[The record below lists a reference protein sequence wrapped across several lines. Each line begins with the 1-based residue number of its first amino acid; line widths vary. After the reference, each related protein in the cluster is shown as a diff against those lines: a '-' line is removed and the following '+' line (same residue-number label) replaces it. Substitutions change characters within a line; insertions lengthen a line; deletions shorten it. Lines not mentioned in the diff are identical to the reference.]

1 MTIYNHHRTTSVSS
15 TVREV
20 VFGMQ
25 DGMVSTLGAITGIA
39 IGSHDHF
46 TVILSGMVIVSVES
60 ISMGI
65 GSYLSNSS
73 EYDVNQRRIEEE
85 KEEITEFPEQ
95 EKKELLQMFIRDG
108 WPEDLAQEMAHAAA
122 KDTTLMLKEMTYR
135 ELLITHKPSLAFQ
148 NSLFMFFSYIL
159 GGLLPLLA
167 YFIFPLQ
174 SAMIVSIIVTLIG
187 LFGIG
192 AYTTKYSKAPW
203 LKAGGRVLAL
213 GMVAMGVGFLIGELS
228 HFIR

>member
-1 MTIYNHHRTTSVSS
+1 MTIYDHHRTTSVSS
-15 TVREV
+15 TIREV

-39 IGSHDHF
+39 IGSQDHF
-46 TVILSGMVIVSVES
+46 TVILSGMVIISVES

-65 GSYLSNSS
+65 GSYLSNRS

-85 KEEITEFPEQ
+85 KEEIAEFPQQ
-95 EKKELLQMFIRDG
+95 EKSELIQMFIRDG
-108 WPEDLAQEMAHAAA
+108 WPEEIALEMSDVAA
-122 KDTTLMLKEMTYR
+122 KDPTLMLKEMAYR
-135 ELLITHKPSLAFQ
+135 ELLITHKPSLAFR
-148 NSLFMFFSYIL
+148 NSVFMFFSYIL

-167 YFIFPLQ
+167 YFLLPLQ
-174 SAMIVSIIVTLIG
+174 SAMTVSVIITLIG

-192 AYTTKYSKAPW
+192 AYTTKYSKASW
-203 LKAGGRVLAL
+203 LKAGGRVLVL
-213 GMVAMGVGFLIGELS
+213 GTVAMGVGFLMGELS